1 VRTPLFNLEGTN
13 MATGAKPALESLTEN
28 KTDAQPVSESKPLTL
43 KERVIRKLTEI
54 FEHNERLGSTRQ

>member
-1 VRTPLFNLEGTN
+1 